1 MRYVRVAALILLFFF
16 AMLFFVQNHEL
27 LSTTVRL
34 QLEIFGAEFTSREI
48 PYYLIVLVG
57 FLAGGF
63 ISLIYLLGEK
73 IRMSREIKRSRT
85 KIKELEEE
93 VNSLRNLPLEEDT
106 LGMGGSSTE
115 SQEGQESR

>member
-34 QLEIFGAEFTSREI
+34 QLELFGAEFTSREI
-48 PYYLIVLVG
+48 PFYLIVLFG

-106 LGMGGSSTE
+106 LGMASSSPE
-115 SQEGQESR
+115 SQESR